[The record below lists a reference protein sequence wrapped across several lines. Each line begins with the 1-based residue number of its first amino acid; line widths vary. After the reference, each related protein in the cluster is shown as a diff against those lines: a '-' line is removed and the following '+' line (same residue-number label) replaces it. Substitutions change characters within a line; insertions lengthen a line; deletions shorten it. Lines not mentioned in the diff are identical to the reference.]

1 MAKALNVVDSN
12 FTICHW
18 ALPSIT
24 RKWRAPEGTVYVTIT
39 MKDNMP
45 YWVDLR
51 VGKCGNA
58 LNAAAQ
64 GIASLTGGWLR
75 TGVEI
80 SEVVSYLHGISM
92 VDATSPRIGPSSM
105 ADALART
112 LDSLQMTSE

>member
-1 MAKALNVVDSN
+1 MMIETLNVLGSN
-12 FTICHW
+12 VTICHW

-80 SEVVSYLHGISM
+80 SEVVKYLQGISM
-92 VDATSPRIGPSSM
+92 VDAVSPRMGPTSM

-112 LDSLQMTSE
+112 LQGLDQ